1 MADWYNVTAVNASN
15 VLTFTQSINNI
26 FMFNQLGN
34 LFLIAIW
41 FISFMTFNF
50 FNNNPKLNMMY
61 ASFPV
66 AFFSI
71 ILSLVDLVP
80 DFTPYLCWGI
90 FAISIMIVQ
99 FSK

>member
-1 MADWYNVTAVNASN
+1 
-15 VLTFTQSINNI
+15 
-26 FMFNQLGN
+26 
-34 LFLIAIW
+34 
-41 FISFMTFNF
+41 
-50 FNNNPKLNMMY
+50 MMY

-71 ILSLVDLVP
+71 ILSILGLVP

-99 FSK
+99 FNK